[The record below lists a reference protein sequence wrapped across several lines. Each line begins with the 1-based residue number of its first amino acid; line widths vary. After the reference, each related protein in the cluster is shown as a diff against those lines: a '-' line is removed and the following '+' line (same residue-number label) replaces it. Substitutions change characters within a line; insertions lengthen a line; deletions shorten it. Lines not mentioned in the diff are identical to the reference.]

1 MNTPVVNTPAREAAR
16 NGLATVGFLAL
27 VVVGMWLAIYAAR
40 FVPTAVNGLGA
51 AAVYLGSVFTPSPT
65 PSLSVV
71 PPTASTTLPFDG
83 ATTTAATTTAP
94 SSSTPTK
101 SSAGTL
107 VTPTAGKQTSSVTQI
122 SGTAATPS
130 LYGLPDLAVTIDRV
144 GYLATSSA
152 ESFVASSTVPHGMR
166 PAVEFTV
173 RNVGTNVSS
182 VWSFT
187 ATIPTQTSYVYT
199 APNQQ
204 KLNPGDSIQFTLGFD
219 QANAGANQKISLH
232 LNPGGSDANTANND
246 ASTTLTILGS

>member
-40 FVPTAVNGLGA
+40 FVPTAVNGIGA
-51 AAVYLGSVFTPSPT
+51 AAVYLGSVFTPAPA

-71 PPTASTTLPFDG
+71 PTATTTLPFSN
-83 ATTTAATTTAP
+83 ATTTAATTTA
-94 SSSTPTK
+94 SQSSTPSK
-101 SSAGTL
+101 PAP
-107 VTPTAGKQTSSVTQI
+107 VTPTPGKQTSSVTQI

-130 LYGLPDLAVTIDRV
+130 PYGFPDLAITIDRV

-219 QANAGANQKISLH
+219 QANAGASQKISLH